1 MPSEKERL
9 QQILKRMNEI
19 MNLSDQECDS
29 LEAEFKKANIMK

>member
-19 MNLSDQECDS
+19 MGLSDQECDS
-29 LEAEFKKANIMK
+29 LEAEFRKNNIFK